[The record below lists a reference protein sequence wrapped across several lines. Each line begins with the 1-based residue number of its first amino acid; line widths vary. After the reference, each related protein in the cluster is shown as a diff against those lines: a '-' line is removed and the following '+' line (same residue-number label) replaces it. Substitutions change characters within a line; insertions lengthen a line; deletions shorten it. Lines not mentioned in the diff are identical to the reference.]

1 MITLEK
7 LCFLAGR
14 KDSLFQQLV
23 ASLLNDL
30 ADNLKL
36 HESEA
41 GDIEGLLNEVAEV
54 EPDMILLE
62 DSSPF
67 SQDSLLVQ
75 LLIDRPNLPVIVIS
89 EDSNV
94 MHVVRRETMLISSSS
109 DLIKTINL
117 IEVQPEKLGR

>member
-1 MITLEK
+1 LEK

-14 KDSLFQQLV
+14 KDSLFKQLV

-36 HESEA
+36 YVSKA
-41 GDIEGLLNEVAEV
+41 VDIEVLINEVAEV

-62 DSSPF
+62 DPSPF
-67 SQDSLLVQ
+67 SKDSLLIR
-75 LLIDRPNLPVIVIS
+75 LLIERPNLPVIVIS
-89 EDSNV
+89 GDSNV
-94 MHVVRRETMLISSSS
+94 MHIVRKETMLLNSSS